1 MKKIL
6 SSVAILATFFVVSCG
21 PSAEEK
27 AAAEKRIQDSI
38 ATVEKNRQD
47 SIMAAEAAMM
57 QMRADSLAKVVADST
72 AAAEVA
78 AAAAKKGGKKAPP
91 KKNDDPKKG
100 AGQVGELKKGN
111 NEGEKIN
118 VLKKGGK

>member
-6 SSVAILATFFVVSCG
+6 VSVAVLAAILVVSCG

-47 SIMAAEAAMM
+47 SIAAAEAAKM
-57 QMRADSLAKVVADST
+57 QMRADSLAKVAADST
-72 AAAEVA
+72 ALAEEA
-78 AAAAKKGGKKAPP
+78 AAAAKKGGKKTTP
-91 KKNDDPKKG
+91 KKKEEPKKDPS
-100 AGQVGELKKGN
+100 QVGGLKKGN
-111 NEGEKIN
+111 NEGDKIN